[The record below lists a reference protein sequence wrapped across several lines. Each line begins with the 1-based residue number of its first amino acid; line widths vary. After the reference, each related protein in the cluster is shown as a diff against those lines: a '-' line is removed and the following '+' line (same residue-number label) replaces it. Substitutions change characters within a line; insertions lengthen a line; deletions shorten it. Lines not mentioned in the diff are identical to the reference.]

1 MKLLLNKT
9 RNVRDRYYLIDGKMG
24 SYGEPDNHANH
35 KYQVANGVDRGNGYQ
50 GYMSVSYALTLDYFP
65 EEAKAKILAIL
76 KKEGLIYN

>member
-24 SYGEPDNHANH
+24 CYGEPDNHANH

-65 EEAKAKILAIL
+65 KEAKAKILAIL
-76 KKEGLIYN
+76 KKEGLLYN